1 MLNWL
6 FSRRL
11 QMKLHLRIDSQNPAH
26 THFTLFVN
34 GACCGPVQT
43 MRSEEFRAFSEM
55 LALGKRE
62 NRVEVTR
69 SSGHKNLNKLR
80 LG

>member
-1 MLNWL
+1 M
-6 FSRRL
+6 R
-11 QMKLHLRIDSQNPAH
+11 LHLRIESENPAR
-26 THFTLFVN
+26 TRFTLFVN
-34 GACCGPVQT
+34 GACCGPEQT
-43 MRSEEFRAFSEM
+43 MRSEEFRVYAEM